1 MAEQERSCWNCA
13 YQQIGGDS
21 FLGMCTFFSH
31 IGKPNKEVPA
41 NVVDVGCKQWAPKAT
56 TAKASNQAATER

>member
-1 MAEQERSCWNCA
+1 MNDSERSCWNCA

-31 IGKPNKEVPA
+31 VGKPNKEIPA
-41 NVVDVGCKQWAPKAT
+41 NIADVGCKQWAQKAPT
-56 TAKASNQAATER
+56 GDRANRPIS